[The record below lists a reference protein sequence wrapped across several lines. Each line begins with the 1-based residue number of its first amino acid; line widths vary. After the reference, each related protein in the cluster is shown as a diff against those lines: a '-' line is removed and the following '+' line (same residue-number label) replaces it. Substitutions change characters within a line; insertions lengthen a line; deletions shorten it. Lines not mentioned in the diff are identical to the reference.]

1 MKQPAT
7 DHISGAI
14 SRIELKV
21 KNGKVKPLRV
31 KSKTIALRGSA
42 DDVQKTLND
51 TVNPVKRKL
60 INRKVRA
67 DYNPLKG
74 AHNVVADVKK
84 EISDNVRKDLENF

>member
-51 TVNPVKRKL
+51 TVNPVKRNL

-67 DYNPLKG
+67 DYNPFKG